1 MSGEIEALMGAIRK
15 LARQDRLTSTD
26 TELVACKWSI
36 ASDAASFSSLMGIVP
51 HGQQQIL

>member
-51 HGQQQIL
+51 HGQQQTL